1 VAEAFSAGQVLTQ
14 AVDHVGSTD
23 NAKLQSYLHSGAKFN
38 SVQGPVQF
46 LADGENGAATP
57 FVFQW
62 QKGQLVDVL
71 PVGVGQTVPIMTDKP
86 AWGANG

>member
-1 VAEAFSAGQVLTQ
+1 MLQQ

-23 NAKLQSYLHSGAKFN
+23 NSKLEAYLHSGASFN
-38 SVQGPVQF
+38 SVQGPVKF

-62 QKGQLVDVL
+62 QKGTLQDVL
-71 PVGVGQTVPIMTDKP
+71 PLGVGQTVPIMSAKP